1 MFQAI
6 IRKTAFPN
14 FAAGA
19 VMFGISTTAGS
30 GMERS
35 FLLFAI
41 LFFALLRYVAVVVG
55 LDGTCAFESF
65 VWRGVKKLVEPSVG
79 ISHL

>member
-14 FAAGA
+14 FAAGGA
-19 VMFGISTTAGS
+19 MFGISIGAGS
-30 GMERS
+30 VMERS
-35 FLLFAI
+35 FQLFAI
-41 LFFALLRYVAVVVG
+41 LSFPLLRYVTVDDG

-65 VWRGVKKLVEPSVG
+65 VWGGVKNL
-79 ISHL
+79 